1 MDLLT
6 REAQGAVGSQCILE
20 AHPTYTTLTLTLE
33 EQLAMSSYL
42 AKLAWTSIL
51 TRLRTDSTR
60 HMPRRLPDS
69 PVYRVLSCFVFSR
82 SPSLSQSHFVES

>member
-1 MDLLT
+1 M
-6 REAQGAVGSQCILE
+6 EGAVGSQCILE

-51 TRLRTDSTR
+51 TRLRTDLTR

-69 PVYRVLSCFVFSR
+69 PVYGLVLFRILNVPLPVSY
-82 SPSLSQSHFVES
+82 LSQSHFVES